1 MSGFCRNCGTPL
13 TGAFCAKCGQPA
25 QSTTPSGQPSPGQPA
40 PASQAQGPSTAPP
53 PQSQFQAQPA
63 VQPPA
68 AGAPKKSA
76 LGKVLLIIGV
86 VVVLLFAM
94 GAAGAWYTMH
104 WVKGKVRTY
113 TGGALGGSPE
123 IVAVAH
129 GNACALL
136 SREDLQQLL
145 GITIEKSQEI
155 MEGSEPGCAYFANS
169 AAFAELQKMAI
180 EQARRDSA
188 KAAQRPAPKTDNPLE
203 LLKDTKDMEG
213 IVKGLGLTQPPEDGR
228 VFSFT
233 LQRNFDPSNWS
244 VIRGTMS
251 VVPGFEDVSGVGD
264 HAMIG
269 SFGHALYV
277 LQGNT
282 VIHLETTYVPDARA
296 RGADIARKIAA
307 HL

>member
-1 MSGFCRNCGTPL
+1 MPGFCRNCGTPL
-13 TGAFCAKCGQPA
+13 TGAFCTKCGQPV
-25 QSTTPSGQPSPGQPA
+25 QPVQPA
-40 PASQAQGPSTAPP
+40 SQTPASQAGAVGQAQSPSAPPP

-63 VQPPA
+63 IPPVA
-68 AGAPKKSA
+68 AARKKSA
-76 LGKVLLIIGV
+76 FGKVLLVIGV

-94 GAAGAWYTMH
+94 GAVGAWYTMH

-113 TGGALGGSPE
+113 TGGAVGGSPE
-123 IVAVAH
+123 IVSVAH
-129 GNACALL
+129 GNTCALL
-136 SREDLQQLL
+136 SREDLRQVL
-145 GITIEKSQEI
+145 GISIEKSQEI
-155 MEGSEPGCAYFANS
+155 MEGSEPGCAYFADP
-169 AAFAELQKMAI
+169 AAFAQLQKMAI

-188 KAAQRPAPKTDNPLE
+188 KAAQRPAPKSDNPLE

-213 IVKGLGLTQPPEDGR
+213 IVKGLGLTQPAEDGR

-251 VVPGFEDVSGVGD
+251 IVPGFEDVSGVGD

-277 LQGNT
+277 LQGST
-282 VIHLETTYVPDARA
+282 MIHLETTYVPDART
-296 RGADIARKIAA
+296 RGAEIARKITPR
-307 HL
+307 L

>member
-1 MSGFCRNCGTPL
+1 MPSFCTNCGTPL
-13 TGAFCAKCGQPA
+13 TGAFCTKCGQAA
-25 QSTTPSGQPSPGQPA
+25 QAAQ
-40 PASQAQGPSTAPP
+40 PASQPPATPPAAATTPAQTPSAAPP
-53 PQSQFQAQPA
+53 PQFQSQPTAQPA
-63 VQPPA
+63 A

-76 LGKVLLIIGV
+76 FGKVLLIIGV

-113 TGGALGGSPE
+113 TGGAVGGSPE

-129 GNACALL
+129 GNTCALL
-136 SREDLQQLL
+136 SRGDLQQLL
-145 GITIEKSQEI
+145 GVTIEKSQEI
-155 MEGSEPGCAYFANS
+155 MEGSEAGCAYFANP
-169 AAFAELQKMAI
+169 AAFAELQKMAV

-188 KAAQRPAPKTDNPLE
+188 KAAQRPAPKSDSPLE

-251 VVPGFEDVSGVGD
+251 VVPGFEDVPGVGD

-296 RGADIARKIAA
+296 RGADIARKIAS